1 MDINLSL
8 SPAPGITTNWLVVA
22 IYKASAPST
31 LVASQ
36 GFAAPHTSAQNVIF
50 TGLDD
55 AVYNVITYENTS
67 NAAGG
72 TIRHQFVYDPTYQSA
87 SVRDDLA
94 LTTDSGT
101 GNPVSGTSTF
111 TRADLLGWTYSIE
124 RRGFGTMVK
133 GVDVSVSID
142 GTIITLLT
150 SGDKFQ
156 VNEVFIL
163 HFLPQIIISKA
174 LNNAN
179 AGFLFTDYVLVT
191 ADTTIDNT
199 YFGKIVQ
206 LQGTNP
212 TLTITIPD
220 FASFPDM
227 KFIAIESDGG
237 NHINA
242 TIKTGVAGQFIWHK
256 GVSKTQIY
264 LGQAEHVWMYKAG
277 GKLHISH
284 RDGGFL
290 TVGEIVH
297 QFKKQDNSN
306 PLTTGEL
313 NTVFADGST
322 LSRTVY
328 PRLWE
333 WVQTLDASDLITDS
347 AWLTLDSTTGKYLS
361 KGKFSTGDGSSTF
374 RVPLLYTV
382 YDGGGRA
389 ITGSFLRGVDGS
401 VRKAGSFEADGMG
414 AHQHDTAVGAVNLFG
429 LGPSKPSHGI
439 YDGAASGNTDLTN
452 GGQTMDSTPVALG
465 TETKPVN
472 IGVYMLIRI

>member
-31 LVASQ
+31 LVSSQ
-36 GFAAPHTSAQNVIF
+36 GFAAPHTSAQNVVF

-72 TIRHQFVYDPTYQSA
+72 TIRHQFIYDPTYQSA
-87 SVRDDLA
+87 SVRDDLP

-101 GNPVSGTSTF
+101 GNPVSGTNTF

-133 GVDVSVSID
+133 GVDVSVSTD

-150 SGDKFQ
+150 AGDKFQ
-156 VNEVFIL
+156 TNEVFIL

-191 ADTTIDNT
+191 ANTTIDNT

-206 LQGTNP
+206 LQGSGP
-212 TLTITIPD
+212 TLAITIPD

-227 KFIAIESDGG
+227 KFIAFESDGG
-237 NHINA
+237 SHINA
-242 TIKTGVAGQFIWHK
+242 TIQTGVAGQFIWHK
-256 GVSKTQIY
+256 GVNKTKIY
-264 LGQAEHVWMYKAG
+264 LGQAEHVWMYKAN

-284 RDGGFL
+284 RDGNFL
-290 TVGEIVH
+290 TVGEVVH

-313 NTVFADGST
+313 NTVFADGTT
-322 LSRTVY
+322 LSRAVY

-333 WVQTLDASDLITDS
+333 WVQTLDASDLVTDS
-347 AWLTLDSTTGKYLS
+347 VWLTADVNGKFTN
-361 KGKFSTGDGSSTF
+361 KGKFSTGDGSTTF
-374 RVPLLYTV
+374 RVPILYTT
-382 YDGGGRA
+382 YDGNGNA

-401 VRKAGSFEADGMG
+401 ARKAGSFEADGLA
-414 AHQHDTAVGAVNLFG
+414 AHKHDTEAGAIGDFG
-429 LGPSKPSHGI
+429 YGPSKSRHGL
-439 YDGAASGNTDLTN
+439 YDGAGSGQTDLTD
-452 GGQTMDSTPVALG
+452 GGQTMASVALG

-472 IGVYMLIRI
+472 IGIYMLIRV